1 MSPRAA
7 CRLESLGFSEVY
19 DYSAGKADWFAAG
32 LPREGALTTK
42 PAVGDLAH
50 AEVPTCT
57 LADEAGAVSERIA
70 KSKFD
75 VCYVVTEDG
84 CLLGELD
91 QKAVRGAD
99 RAARAGDAMRPGPS
113 TFRPNV
119 PLEEMAEY
127 MKKHE
132 LTRAPITSSDGQLIG
147 VLLRSDVE
155 KRLSHED

>member
-7 CRLESLGFSEVY
+7 CRLESLGYTEVY

-32 LPREGALTTK
+32 LPREGALASK
-42 PAVGDLAH
+42 PVVGDLAD
-50 AEVPTCT
+50 AEVPTCALT
-57 LADEAGAVSERIA
+57 EEAGAVTDRIA

-75 VCYVVTEDG
+75 VCYVVAEDR
-84 CLLGELD
+84 CLLGEL
-91 QKAVRGAD
+91 QQETLRGAD
-99 RAARAGDAMRPGPS
+99 RAAKAGDVMRPGPS

-127 MKKHE
+127 MKNHD
-132 LTRAPITSSDGQLIG
+132 LTRAPITSSDGKLIG

-155 KRLSHED
+155 KRLSR